1 MSNSIDYQKGYEKAQ
16 IERRIQKE
24 LKDKPKIL
32 RLYNFG
38 KNNLYKFNKVLNRR
52 SKKFEE
58 GYRKGLNQS

>member
-32 RLYNFG
+32 RLYNFV